1 MNPMTNQPT
10 PAQAWERLSKG
21 NERFVQDN
29 LAHPNMDKDR
39 REKLRLGQ
47 NPIAVVLACSDSRV
61 PVEHIF
67 DAGLGDIFV
76 VRTAG
81 EILGEEVMG
90 SVSYAVNSLD
100 VPLVIVLGHEGC
112 GAVAAAVDA
121 LDGGDLP
128 DDHQRILVERVAPS
142 ILVARNEGKTQ
153 AFEFERR
160 HAAET
165 AAQLIQRMPKLGSK
179 SAEGSVGLV
188 AARYRQDTGEVE
200 TVATYGG
207 VDEQRTVATL
217 IPDTP
222 AAP

>member
-1 MNPMTNQPT
+1 MTTQPT
-10 PAQAWERLSKG
+10 PTEAWERLSAG
-21 NERFVQDN
+21 NERFVRDN
-29 LAHPNMDKDR
+29 LDHPNLDRDR
-39 REKLRLGQ
+39 REKLRQGQ
-47 NPIAVVLACSDSRV
+47 NPFAVVLACSDSRV

-112 GAVAAAVDA
+112 GAVAAAVSA

-128 DDHQRILVERVAPS
+128 DDHRRILVERVAPS
-142 ILVARNEGKTQ
+142 ILVARAEGKTQ
-153 AFEFERR
+153 PVEYERR

-165 AAQLIQRMPKLGSK
+165 AAQLIQRMPKLGHK
-179 SAEGSVGLV
+179 AAEGKVGVV
-188 AARYRQDTGEVE
+188 AARYRLDNGEVE

-207 VDEQRTVATL
+207 V
-217 IPDTP
+217 
-222 AAP
+222 